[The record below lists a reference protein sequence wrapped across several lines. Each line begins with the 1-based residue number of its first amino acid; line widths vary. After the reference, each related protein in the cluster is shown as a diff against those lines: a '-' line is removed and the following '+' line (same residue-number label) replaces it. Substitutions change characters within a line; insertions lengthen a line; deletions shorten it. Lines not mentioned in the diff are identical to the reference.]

1 MKALFKVI
9 KEGVYASYQDLG
21 RPGYRKFGM
30 PVAGPM
36 DKYAYQMGNK
46 IISNS
51 PNCLAL
57 ELFLGGLKLEVLE
70 THKLVISGAD
80 LDVDIDGEPIELW
93 KVFEVVKGQKISF
106 KGPKSGSIAYIIPQG
121 GFCTEEVMGSSSAY
135 PRANIGFEVKRNMI
149 LLGRDTSYMKN
160 RSRLKPSL
168 IPIYKDEVTVKVW
181 KSNHLP
187 LFTPESIET
196 FLSSPYSY
204 KAGDRMGYYLEGPPL
219 EFLSKG
225 DILSEATQFGTIQ
238 VPSNGQP
245 VILMA
250 DAQTVGGYATMGK
263 IADDDLWKISQ
274 LKSGGKV
281 HFLWIN

>member
-1 MKALFKVI
+1 MKALFRVL

-21 RPGYRKFGM
+21 RPGFRKFGM

-36 DKYAYQMGNK
+36 DKFAYQMGNK

-51 PNCLAL
+51 PNSLAL
-57 ELFLGGLKLEVLE
+57 ELFLGGLALEVLE
-70 THKLVISGAD
+70 THKLVITGAD
-80 LDVDIDGEPIELW
+80 LDAKLDGKSVELW
-93 KVFEVVKGQKISF
+93 KALQVNKGQIISF
-106 KGPKSGSIAYIIPQG
+106 KGSKNGSIAYIIPQG

-135 PRANIGFEVKRNMI
+135 PRANIGFEVKPNMI
-149 LLGRDTSYMKN
+149 LLGRDTSFMKN

-168 IPIYKDEVTVKVW
+168 IPIYKDEVTVNVW

-187 LFTPESIET
+187 LFTQDSIET

-204 KAGDRMGYYLEGPPL
+204 KAGDRMGYYLEGAPL
-219 EFLSKG
+219 QFLSNG
-225 DILSEATQFGTIQ
+225 DILSEATHFGTIQ
-238 VPSNGQP
+238 VPYNGQP

-250 DAQTVGGYATMGK
+250 DAQTVGGYATVGK
-263 IADDDLWKISQ
+263 IADDELWKISQ

-281 HFLWIN
+281 RFQWIN